1 MSNYLTKSEKNAAG
15 VDILQ
20 FVKSDFDKL
29 HIVKL
34 EKVASALSSLK
45 SEIDK
50 IDSDKLA
57 PAPLFKWFST

>member
-50 IDSDKLA
+50 IDSDTLA
-57 PAPLFKWFST
+57 PAPLFK

>member
-15 VDILQ
+15 VDISQ

-34 EKVASALSSLK
+34 EKVPSALSSCEK
-45 SEIDK
+45 K
-50 IDSDKLA
+50 K
-57 PAPLFKWFST
+57 KKKNR

>member
-15 VDILQ
+15 VDISQ

-34 EKVASALSSLK
+34 EKVPSALSSCEK
-45 SEIDK
+45 KKKIDK
-50 IDSDKLA
+50 IDNDKVA
-57 PAPLFKWFST
+57 PAPLFK

>member
-57 PAPLFKWFST
+57 PAPLFK